1 MTDFK
6 KNGLVIHEN
15 DYGENDKLLVIL
27 TERYGKIPV
36 IAKGAKSVR
45 NRHMACC
52 QLFTYASFN
61 FRKKGNFYYI
71 TESDLIESYYDIR
84 TDIVKV
90 ALASFICDV
99 INDVCQEGNNDD
111 VILRLALNTLFA
123 IAKNTKPLEF
133 IRACF
138 EMRIASEL
146 GYSPNIEYCK
156 KCGNKLV
163 DNIYLDIIDGVAQ
176 CEKCKST
183 YIKES
188 TDPFSERG
196 LEKPV
201 AIISES
207 VSLAI
212 QYVCLCRQERF
223 LSFTLDESE
232 YPSFF
237 SVCERFL
244 LHQLERSFYS
254 LEFYKTML

>member
-15 DYGENDKLLVIL
+15 DYGENDKLLIIL

-61 FRKKGNFYYI
+61 FRKRGNFYYI
-71 TESDLIESYYDIR
+71 TESDLIESYYEIR

-99 INDVCQEGNNDD
+99 VNDVCQEGSCDD
-111 VILRLALNTLFA
+111 SILRLALNTLFA
-123 IAKNTKPLEF
+123 IAKNAKPLEF

-146 GYSPNIEYCK
+146 GYTPNMELCK
-156 KCGNKLV
+156 KCGKKLT
-163 DNIYLDIIDGVAQ
+163 DTFYFDIVDGV
-176 CEKCKST
+176 CECSECKSRSIELT
-183 YIKES
+183 NS
-188 TDPFSERG
+188 FAERG
-196 LEKPV
+196 LEKPIAV
-201 AIISES
+201 ISE
-207 VSLAI
+207 VISLAI
-212 QYVCLCRQERF
+212 QYICLCKQERF
-223 LSFTLDESE
+223 LSFNIDESE
-232 YPSFF
+232 YPAFF

>member
-15 DYGENDKLLVIL
+15 DYGENDKLLIVL

-36 IAKGAKSVR
+36 IAKGAKSVK

-90 ALASFICDV
+90 SLASFICDV

-123 IAKNTKPLEF
+123 IAKNKKPLEF

-138 EMRIASEL
+138 EMRLASEL
-146 GYSPNIEYCK
+146 GYTPNTELCK
-156 KCGNKLV
+156 TCGEKLTN
-163 DNIYLDIIDGVAQ
+163 NICFDIIEGVCE
-176 CEKCKST
+176 CEKCRNAHFHSP
-183 YIKES
+183 S
-188 TDPFSERG
+188 DPFIERG

-212 QYVCLCRQERF
+212 QYVCLCKQERL
-223 LSFTLDESE
+223 LSFALDESE
-232 YPSFF
+232 YPFF
-237 SVCERFL
+237 FNVCERFL
-244 LHQLERSFYS
+244 LHQLERNFYS
-254 LEFYKTML
+254 LEFYKSML